1 MPVNDKIRVPD
12 YNDIRNK
19 LNNVMGTGSGN
30 SGYGQTTLGPSV
42 SESSRVTINEYG
54 ALRYDIINAWKHIY
68 GSNPTL
74 VVPAEGN
81 TVRYDTDFAPSSNMA
96 LEAPN
101 TQYNTYADNIIANRF
116 TVHASQS
123 ATQAL
128 TPVSSTWPGIYG
140 TQWTSRIQCTVTAT
154 WTSAAA
160 ARYFFNS
167 GGQIRF
173 SSSRSGGSSTTQ
185 NTSWNTIL
193 SGAGTRSFGGN
204 IPSAGVS
211 PNDGNNYFRCTNA
224 QQAWSAVFGSSPYG
238 TNNWRISARTPSVA
252 NNSSGTAASVEFL
265 VEWIDNYVDPGIA
278 AMPPSTPIQ
287 TATPATFPPDD
298 SVDGTFTLNVSY
310 LYATGVL
317 EPPGTG
323 NFTVEQPTITIS
335 AIAP

>member
-19 LNNVMGTGSGN
+19 LINVVGAGSGN
-30 SGYGQTTLGPSV
+30 SGYGQATLGPAV
-42 SESSRVTINEYG
+42 SESSKVSINEYG
-54 ALRYDIINAWKHIY
+54 SLRYDIINAWKHIY

-101 TQYNTYADNIIANRF
+101 TQYDTYANTIIANRF

-128 TPVSSTWPGIYG
+128 TPTSSTWPGIYG
-140 TQWTSRIQCTVTAT
+140 TDWTALIKCTVTAT
-154 WTSAAA
+154 WTSAAQ

-167 GGQIRF
+167 GGEIRF
-173 SSSRSGGSSTTQ
+173 SSSRSGGSTTTQ
-185 NTSWNTIL
+185 NTQWNTIL
-193 SGAGTRSFGGN
+193 SSAGTRAFGGN
-204 IPSAGVS
+204 IPAAGVS
-211 PNDGNNYFRCTNA
+211 PQDGQNFYRCTNTF
-224 QQAWSAVFGSSPYG
+224 QVWSQTFGSSPYG
-238 TNNWRISARTPSVA
+238 TNSWRLSARTPSVA
-252 NNSSGTAASVEFL
+252 NNSSGTASSVEFL
-265 VEWIDNYVDPGIA
+265 IEWVDNYVDPGIA
-278 AMPPSTPIQ
+278 AMPPTNPLQ
-287 TATPATFPPDD
+287 TATPADYPPND

-323 NFTVEQPTITIS
+323 NFTVQQPSVTIGS
-335 AIAP
+335 IAP